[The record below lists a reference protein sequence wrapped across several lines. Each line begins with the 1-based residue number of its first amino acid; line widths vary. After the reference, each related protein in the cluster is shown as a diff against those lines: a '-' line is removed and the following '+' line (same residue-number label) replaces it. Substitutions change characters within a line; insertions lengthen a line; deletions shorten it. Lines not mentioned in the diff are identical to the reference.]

1 MTAPEGFTY
10 KSRKAGDAV
19 AIFHH
24 GRLAKTL
31 KGDDAA
37 KFLTDV
43 EDGDAQMLMAKATG
57 NYRRGNEP
65 STSLRIAR
73 DQEHRGPQGR

>member
-1 MTAPEGFTY
+1 MSTAEGFTY
-10 KSRKAGDAV
+10 KRRKASDAV

-24 GRLAKTL
+24 GRLAGSL
-31 KGDDAA
+31 RGEDATA
-37 KFLTDV
+37 FLETVGNPPDQ
-43 EDGDAQMLMAKATG
+43 ELMAAAVKRSG
-57 NYRRGNEP
+57 RGSEP